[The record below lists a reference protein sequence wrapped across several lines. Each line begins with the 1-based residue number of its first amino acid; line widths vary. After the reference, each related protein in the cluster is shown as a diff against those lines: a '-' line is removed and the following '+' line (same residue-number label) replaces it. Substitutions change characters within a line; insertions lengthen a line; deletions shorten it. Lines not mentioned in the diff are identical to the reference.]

1 MEHTPPKPPLHVV
14 ICGHVDSG
22 KSTLTGRLL
31 HDLGY
36 LDQRQVRKNQQG
48 AQAMGK
54 ASFGWA
60 WAMDEREDERARG
73 LTVDISTRSIET
85 RRCADA
91 MPRACDSVAIR
102 PPASALR
109 HTLRALLRSATDAS
123 VQPTAQWAS
132 CTCCLVGICQLLS
145 EWGAVR

>member
-1 MEHTPPKPPLHVV
+1 MAAKLPPYQDPAKYEHPSAMRQLLADHAAAKPPLHVV

-36 LDQRQVRKNQQG
+36 LDQRQVRKNQLG

-60 WAMDEREDERARG
+60 WAMDEREDERVRG
-73 LTVDISTRSIET
+73 LTVDISTRSIDT
-85 RRCADA
+85 PRCAG
-91 MPRACDSVAIR
+91 RA
-102 PPASALR
+102 PM
-109 HTLRALLRSATDAS
+109 
-123 VQPTAQWAS
+123 
-132 CTCCLVGICQLLS
+132 
-145 EWGAVR
+145 